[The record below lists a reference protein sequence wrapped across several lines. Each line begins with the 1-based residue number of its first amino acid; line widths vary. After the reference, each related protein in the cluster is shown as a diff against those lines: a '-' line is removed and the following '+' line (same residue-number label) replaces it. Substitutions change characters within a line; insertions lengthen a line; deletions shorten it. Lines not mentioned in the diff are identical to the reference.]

1 MQYALLSPRFVSLSG
16 QPLLTT
22 WEAPAL
28 ARWSMLYLF
37 LFFSKLCPV
46 CSATTKEEEKGNRR
60 LAAACGL
67 FQPANRPTAN
77 LLTIPLDCAM
87 QQFHITSIVISRDR
101 LTFLQRCLVIQLY
114 QRSWNVTIHLAHLLP
129 TRIPI
134 EISFLDLPRPS
145 TSFTSPTERH
155 HPLVGVHAS
164 ALHLESSQAL
174 FNVTVGRQP
183 TG

>member
-1 MQYALLSPRFVSLSG
+1 MVDALPFLVLLKNVSRMQCNDERRRKR
-16 QPLLTT
+16 QT
-22 WEAPAL
+22 
-28 ARWSMLYLF
+28 
-37 LFFSKLCPV
+37 
-46 CSATTKEEEKGNRR
+46 RR

-77 LLTIPLDCAM
+77 LLTIPLGCAM
-87 QQFHITSIVISRDR
+87 QQFHITSIITARGR

-134 EISFLDLPRPS
+134 DISFLDLPRPI
-145 TSFTSPTERH
+145 TSFISPTERR
-155 HPLVGVHAS
+155 HPLVEIHAS